1 MASTSQFVQLAK
13 SLPEPLQRFFARW
26 PPAAL
31 VSPGAAPTS
40 FQELRPNPFEFYKH
54 PVTGRLQDPVYSA
67 RRQAQLLQMARDH
80 GVADLLPAS
89 EKNPTQ
95 RLTHRVEHGL
105 RVKGTGV
112 GQKVKGHIHER
123 HMIAKYVD
131 RRPQTWMIQGDGV
144 LTMPLTEWNKEE
156 RPCWKCPGSSR
167 NGRRYVSKE
176 PVGLGNALLIMPE

>member
-26 PPAAL
+26 PPAGLA
-31 VSPGAAPTS
+31 SPGTAPTS

-54 PVTGRLQDPVYSA
+54 PETGRLQDPVYSA

-80 GVADLLPAS
+80 GVADLLPS
-89 EKNPTQ
+89 SNKNPTQ
-95 RLTHRVEHGL
+95 RLAHRVEHGL

-123 HMIAKYVD
+123 HMIAKYVGT
-131 RRPQTWMIQGDGV
+131 RPQRMVRGDDA
-144 LTMPLTEWNKEE
+144 LTMLLTGWKQEE
-156 RPCWKCPGSSR
+156 KPCWKCPSSSK
-167 NGRRYVSKE
+167 NGKR
-176 PVGLGNALLIMPE
+176 